1 MADILVVD
9 DEKDICWA
17 LENALGEEGYQITQV
32 NRGEDAIREVRQ
44 RPYSL
49 AIVDVKLPGMSGIEV
64 SRTIQHQDPR
74 LKIVMISGYHYEED
88 QPIQEG
94 IRQRLYRGFISKP
107 FELDEVSALVRRVL
121 AEQETR
127 SPFAAAET
135 PRVPLPEGDSSHAGH
150 DRLQGA
156 QRNP

>member
-1 MADILVVD
+1 MVDILVVD

-17 LENALGEEGYQITQV
+17 LENALGDEGYRITQV

-44 RPYSL
+44 RPFAV

-64 SRTIQHQDPR
+64 SRAIGQLDPR
-74 LKIVMISGYHYEED
+74 LKILMISGYHYEED

-94 IRQRLYRGFISKP
+94 IRQGMYRGFISKP

-121 AEQETR
+121 AENET
-127 SPFAAAET
+127 SPS
-135 PRVPLPEGDSSHAGH
+135 PAG
-150 DRLQGA
+150 GE
-156 QRNP
+156 